1 MPPCSVSSSEEWE
14 EQSKLRPDGCEK
26 EVKTEH
32 LVQHLSIRKKERDY
46 GEEVAGDR
54 KGFQVFSFCRMTKSN
69 LGRKVF
75 ISFSISRPQFL
86 FGGSQEETHS
96 RNLESGTME
105 ECCLLPCSQAHIQL
119 LFLYILEPTVT
130 DSATHSGQ
138 DSPALII
145 NRDEVPSRQSDG
157 GGFLS

>member
-1 MPPCSVSSSEEWE
+1 MVV
-14 EQSKLRPDGCEK
+14 RIK

-32 LVQHLSIRKKERDY
+32 LAQRLSIKKKERDY
-46 GEEVAGDR
+46 GEEVAGDS

-145 NRDEVPSRQSDG
+145 NREEVPSRQSDG
-157 GGFLS
+157 GDFLS

>member
-1 MPPCSVSSSEEWE
+1 MVV
-14 EQSKLRPDGCEK
+14 RIK

-32 LVQHLSIRKKERDY
+32 LAQRLSIRKKERDY
-46 GEEVAGDR
+46 GEEVAGDS

-105 ECCLLPCSQAHIQL
+105 ELLLTALLPSRH
-119 LFLYILEPTVT
+119 
-130 DSATHSGQ
+130 SATFLIHPGANCYRQCYPQWTGLSCINYQ
-138 DSPALII
+138 SRRSPLAS
-145 NRDEVPSRQSDG
+145 V
-157 GGFLS
+157 